1 MLKVDCQGKLDIGG
15 TKWRIGRT
23 LAGEWVQVLEVERH
37 LHVYY
42 CNTLIR
48 ELEPAIQHSTIVER
62 WIPISATEGGKD
74 GGAAALENAAR
85 FPLSLPPD
93 GA

>member
-1 MLKVDCQGKLDIGG
+1 M
-15 TKWRIGRT
+15 
-23 LAGEWVQVLEVERH
+23 LEVEQRFQ
-37 LHVYY
+37 VYY
-42 CNTLIR
+42 CNSLIR
-48 ELEPAIQHSTIVER
+48 ELEPGIQHSTIVER
-62 WIPISATEGGKD
+62 WIPISATEGGID